1 LTAIWSFPVG
11 PAATN
16 TLDENSHFGKAAE
29 ACHVSQSAFS
39 VAIKELENTLDAQLV
54 DRTNKQVTI
63 TNLGREVYQQARLVM
78 EDMAALLEKAA
89 GNAEPLSGKLSL
101 GVIPTIAPFVLPKI
115 MPKLMQDYP
124 NLQLFLREDQTQ
136 RVYEKLMAGELDLI
150 LIAMP
155 YELRGVDQMPLF
167 DDPFLLASREDSK
180 LVDAENYDFDEL
192 EDESIILLEDGHC
205 LRDHALAA
213 CQIKHLDKVS
223 RFEASSLLTL
233 IEMVDNDLG
242 ITFLPKMVE
251 NSHFLENTAVK
262 TTPLPEAGS
271 RQIGLAWRKGSAR
284 EEEFYMLGE
293 YIKQSCEAG
302 C

>member
-1 LTAIWSFPVG
+1 MNFPTIKQLRYFIALV
-11 PAATN
+11 
-16 TLDENSHFGKAAE
+16 ENEHFGRAAE

-63 TNLGREVYQQARLVM
+63 TNLGREVYQQAKLVM
-78 EDMAALLEKAA
+78 EDMTGLLEKAA

-115 MPKLMQDYP
+115 MPRLIQDYP
-124 NLQLFLREDQTQ
+124 NLQLYLREDQTQ
-136 RVYEKLMAGELDLI
+136 RVYERLMEGELDLI

-155 YELRGVDQMPLF
+155 YELRGVDQLPLF
-167 DDPFLLASREDSK
+167 DDPFLLASRRNSR
-180 LVDAENYDFDEL
+180 LVNPGAYSFDEL

-213 CQIKHLDKVS
+213 CHIKHLDKVS

-233 IEMVDNDLG
+233 IEMVNSDLG

-251 NSHFLENTAVK
+251 NSHFLENTDIEI
-262 TTPLPEAGS
+262 TPLPEAGV

-293 YIKQSCEAG
+293 YIRQNCQTEAT
-302 C
+302 

>member
-1 LTAIWSFPVG
+1 MNFPTIKQLRYFIALV
-11 PAATN
+11 
-16 TLDENSHFGKAAE
+16 ENEHFGRAAE

-63 TNLGREVYQQARLVM
+63 TNLGREVYQQAKLVM
-78 EDMAALLEKAA
+78 EDMTGLLEKAA

-115 MPKLMQDYP
+115 MPRLIQDYP
-124 NLQLFLREDQTQ
+124 NLQLYLREDQTQ
-136 RVYEKLMAGELDLI
+136 RVYERLMEGELDLI

-155 YELRGVDQMPLF
+155 YELRGVDQLPLF
-167 DDPFLLASREDSK
+167 DDPFLLASRRNSR
-180 LVDAENYDFDEL
+180 LVNPGAYSFDEL

-213 CQIKHLDKVS
+213 CHIKHLDKVS

-233 IEMVDNDLG
+233 IEMVNSDLG

-251 NSHFLENTAVK
+251 NSHFLENTDIEI
-262 TTPLPEAGS
+262 TPLPEAGV

-293 YIKQSCEAG
+293 YIRQSCQTEAT
-302 C
+302 